1 MYIIPIFRRKNIK
14 FLNYKKMETIKTLKE
29 KGETDY
35 DIKHDI
41 LFFKT
46 KDREYTRSIEVENL
60 ALDIDTHGYVTGIQ
74 IFEASKFLNTPK
86 EVLINLAKWKLHT
99 IVYNKRL
106 EVRLFFQVKI
116 RNKIIEKNPIIVESL
131 KEPLP
136 DSELFCATT

>member
-1 MYIIPIFRRKNIK
+1 
-14 FLNYKKMETIKTLKE
+14 METVKALKQ
-29 KGETDY
+29 KGEADY

-60 ALDIDTHGYVTGIQ
+60 ALDIDIQGYVTGIQ

-116 RNKIIEKNPIIVESL
+116 RNKIVEKNPIIGES
-131 KEPLP
+131 
-136 DSELFCATT
+136 